1 MMKKIMFDEI
11 DKEKVEVLKKAT
23 YENLIKVAIDFSDG
37 LIIGS
42 ENVSEG
48 ITSYLKKVKV
58 DSQSIML
65 RDLKF
70 KNFDRIERIV
80 DCNISTYTTR
90 HG

>member
-42 ENVSEG
+42 EHISDE
-48 ITSYLKKVKV
+48 TLSYLKQSKKPSLEYYPM
-58 DSQSIML
+58 DSFSDHYL
-65 RDLKF
+65 EFYEKF
-70 KNFDRIERIV
+70 FD
-80 DCNISTYTTR
+80 N
-90 HG
+90 